1 MSAAPSWLHQTEEEK
16 RAHQL
21 AAAQPP
27 PRRTSFT
34 ADELMAMTFPEPRWA
49 VPGVL
54 PEGLTVLAGSPK
66 AGKSWLAL
74 NLADAVSKGGH
85 ALRKVAV
92 EVGDVLYMALEDPPR
107 RLQERMSTIL
117 AGQPASGRLHLATE
131 CPRFPDAFDRI
142 DRWMTRHPQARL
154 VIVDVFA
161 KVRPL
166 TSGKSDLYMADYAA
180 VSPLK
185 ALADAH
191 GVAVVLLHHTR
202 KSGSEDFLETV
213 SGTHGIAGAADTI
226 LVLKRARNAAD
237 AILSVTGRDVGEADH
252 ALAFDAHLGTWRML
266 DGPAAV
272 YELADT
278 RRAILAA
285 LDESEGLT
293 PKAVA
298 EKIGENYETVK
309 KTLQRMFSDDQVDTD
324 GQGHYFPVPLSLAS
338 PVSPDP
344 FPGDTRDR
352 RDIGTGGTS

>member
-1 MSAAPSWLHQTEEEK
+1 MSLPDLTRPTIGALRDEVTPAEPT
-16 RAHQL
+16 
-21 AAAQPP
+21 

-34 ADELMAMTFPEPRWA
+34 ADELMAMEFPEPRWA

-74 NLADAVSKGGH
+74 NIADAVSKGGR
-85 ALRKVAV
+85 ALGKVPVDAG
-92 EVGDVLYMALEDPPR
+92 EVLYMALEDPPR
-107 RLQERMSTIL
+107 RLQERIGIIL
-117 AGQPASGRLHLATE
+117 GDAPASGRLHLATE

-142 DRWMTRHPQARL
+142 DRWMTRHPHARL

-166 TSGKSDLYMADYAA
+166 TNGKGDLYMADYAA

-252 ALAFDAHLGTWRML
+252 ALAFDAHLGTWRLL

-272 YELADT
+272 YELGDT
-278 RRAILAA
+278 RRKILAA
-285 LDESEGLT
+285 LDEVEALT
-293 PKAVA
+293 PKALA

-309 KTLQRMFSDDQVDTD
+309 KTLQRMFSDGQVDTD
-324 GQGHYFPVPLSLAS
+324 GQGHYFPVPLSLQS
-338 PVSPDP
+338 PLSLVEGDGDT
-344 FPGDTRDR
+344 GDTRD
-352 RDIGTGGTS
+352 IGAGGTR